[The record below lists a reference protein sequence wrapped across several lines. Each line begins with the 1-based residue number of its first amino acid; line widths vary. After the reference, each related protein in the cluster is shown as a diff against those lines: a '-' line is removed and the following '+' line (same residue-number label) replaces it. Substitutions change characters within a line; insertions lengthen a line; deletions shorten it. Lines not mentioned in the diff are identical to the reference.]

1 MYFNDECWP
10 VPVVVMEELVDNKV
24 GFLECLKVVL
34 PNTVFFDGLVEC
46 LDIRVLVRSILSS
59 NFMPYFVHLQG
70 TDKPMRRGTAGHHHS
85 LLSDQ
90 VEEE

>member
-1 MYFNDECWP
+1 MRP
-10 VPVVVMEELVDNKV
+10 VPVVVMEELVDNEV

-34 PNTVFFDGLVEC
+34 PNTVFLDGLVEC
-46 LDIRVLVRSILSS
+46 LDIGVLVRPILSS
-59 NFMPYFVHLQG
+59 NFMPYSIYLQC
-70 TDKPMRRGTAGHHHS
+70 TDKPMRRVPANHHHS